1 MPGAS
6 AVAHANP
13 AWPGGPTTLPEDH
26 AACVSLFS
34 NVSELVHDCCPVH
47 EQSHRAADTSYTAHA
62 RCWDY
67 PGDTRSNLSA
77 LPRSL
82 PHPPCLALESILIGD
97 FYRFAWPE
105 LERRAQP
112 YVLVTAVQDNSAPW
126 EAFSCLGGMPG
137 RVGALMHN
145 VSALTKA
152 AHANAAG
159 VLVQRAV
166 GGALRTFLRSPLLL
180 RWYTQNYDLL
190 PSAGKRVG
198 YSVRDMGETAC
209 SERIGRRASYDS
221 DFDGTRDAELIAKVS
236 HLPIGLQAPCSQL
249 PLWRRVVADVPALS
263 TRKLS
268 ILVTF
273 TKSVMRDRRK
283 TALRELGSSAHT
295 VIGHLSKEAF
305 WRAISQ
311 YAFVAAPAS
320 RGQDTYRFW
329 ESVALGAIPV
339 VQAGPLEGFYRHL
352 PVVSVADWQNMTAPR
367 LAEWRARIVATFGE
381 YPHRHPQVAR
391 LLSSRYYA
399 ARIRSAEPVLP
410 VLDGGGVD
418 RVGDLT
424 GIVAHTCNLTAGGLL
439 AGESR
444 GFPPLNCYG
453 SVR

>member
-1 MPGAS
+1 M
-6 AVAHANP
+6 
-13 AWPGGPTTLPEDH
+13 LPLDH

-47 EQSHRAADTSYTAHA
+47 EQAHRAADTSYTAHA

-82 PHPPCLALESILIGD
+82 PRPPCLALESILIGD
-97 FYRFAWPE
+97 FYRMAWPE

-126 EAFSCLGGMPG
+126 EAFSCLSGMPG
-137 RVGALMHN
+137 RSGALMHN

-152 AHANAAG
+152 EHANAAG

-166 GGALRTFLRSPLLL
+166 GGALRTFLRSPLL

-198 YSVRDMGETAC
+198 YSVKGETAC
-209 SERIGRRASYDS
+209 SERIAASYDS

-249 PLWRRVVADVPALS
+249 PVWRRVVADVPALS

-283 TALRELGSSAHT
+283 TALRELGSSTHT

-352 PVVSVADWQNMTAPR
+352 PVVSVADWQNMPAPR
-367 LAEWRARIVATFGE
+367 HAEWRARIVATFGE
-381 YPHRHPQVAR
+381 YPPPPAVAR
-391 LLSSRYYA
+391 CPRTRA
-399 ARIRSAEPVLP
+399 ARIRSGACYP
-410 VLDGGGVD
+410 
-418 RVGDLT
+418 
-424 GIVAHTCNLTAGGLL
+424 CSTA
-439 AGESR
+439 AA
-444 GFPPLNCYG
+444 
-453 SVR
+453 